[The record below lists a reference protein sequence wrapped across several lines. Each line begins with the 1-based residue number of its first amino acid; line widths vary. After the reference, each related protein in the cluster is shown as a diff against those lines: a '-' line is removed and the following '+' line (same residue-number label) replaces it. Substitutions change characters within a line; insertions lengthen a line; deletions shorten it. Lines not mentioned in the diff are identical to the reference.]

1 MLLSDDHSYFKSKLI
16 DVGNGRFSNAVHS
29 RSAHQ
34 LSKCSYKEEDIV
46 FICDQMYM
54 VESQTQEET
63 FYMVDMR
70 LNHCDCP
77 AGSNKGTCKHKIAV
91 MKFFNCAELSVIP
104 INDYRSR
111 SFYHF
116 LATEQHQD
124 PSFYR
129 ELNQIEVPNDIEQYI
144 EDHRA
149 NVYEDPAILEE
160 VNQDDNDSENE
171 GPILSDLEVESESDS
186 DDENEIWESFK
197 KASQQFENRMKSE
210 IHDKSF
216 KKCLKKFTKNME
228 KVTNFQPENLKQ
240 HPYSFG
246 QFPGKSKKGSRIPVQ
261 PTAVARRKHPQGGR
275 AVGMSGR
282 RVQDAPKRMRMEVTE
297 TEEIILALFP
307 NKKIKRQ
314 DSLTP

>member
-1 MLLSDDHSYFKSKLI
+1 MARFRKLLYAKTHVDYEKEMETFLNDQKVQKYSKFQSHLNKSYFGRKEKWCMHVRISLKLPTNDNETNNLCESSFRVLKDQVFQRIRSYNLPDLTEMLLSDDHSYFKSKLI

-77 AGSNKGTCKHKIAV
+77 AGFNRGTCKHKIAV

-186 DDENEIWESFK
+186 DDENEI
-197 KASQQFENRMKSE
+197 
-210 IHDKSF
+210 
-216 KKCLKKFTKNME
+216 
-228 KVTNFQPENLKQ
+228 
-240 HPYSFG
+240 
-246 QFPGKSKKGSRIPVQ
+246 
-261 PTAVARRKHPQGGR
+261 
-275 AVGMSGR
+275 
-282 RVQDAPKRMRMEVTE
+282 
-297 TEEIILALFP
+297 
-307 NKKIKRQ
+307 
-314 DSLTP
+314 

>member
-111 SFYHF
+111 SLYHF

-171 GPILSDLEVESESDS
+171 GPILFDLEVESESDS

-228 KVTNFQPENLKQ
+228 KVTSSQPENLKHLVNFLAKVRKVQ
-240 HPYSFG
+240 EYLSS
-246 QFPGKSKKGSRIPVQ
+246 QLQLPGGNILRGGELLGCQAGGFRMLLSECAWRSLRL
-261 PTAVARRKHPQGGR
+261 RR
-275 AVGMSGR
+275 S
-282 RVQDAPKRMRMEVTE
+282 
-297 TEEIILALFP
+297 
-307 NKKIKRQ
+307 
-314 DSLTP
+314 S

>member
-1 MLLSDDHSYFKSKLI
+1 
-16 DVGNGRFSNAVHS
+16 
-29 RSAHQ
+29 
-34 LSKCSYKEEDIV
+34 
-46 FICDQMYM
+46 
-54 VESQTQEET
+54 
-63 FYMVDMR
+63 
-70 LNHCDCP
+70 
-77 AGSNKGTCKHKIAV
+77 

-186 DDENEIWESFK
+186 DDENEI
-197 KASQQFENRMKSE
+197 
-210 IHDKSF
+210 
-216 KKCLKKFTKNME
+216 
-228 KVTNFQPENLKQ
+228 
-240 HPYSFG
+240 
-246 QFPGKSKKGSRIPVQ
+246 
-261 PTAVARRKHPQGGR
+261 
-275 AVGMSGR
+275 
-282 RVQDAPKRMRMEVTE
+282 
-297 TEEIILALFP
+297 
-307 NKKIKRQ
+307 
-314 DSLTP
+314 

>member
-1 MLLSDDHSYFKSKLI
+1 MITKIEENNKLSKIWSYNLPDLTEMLLSDDHSYFKSKLI

-171 GPILSDLEVESESDS
+171 GPILSDLEVEVILSTLPKQKDQAPRQPHS
-186 DDENEIWESFK
+186 
-197 KASQQFENRMKSE
+197 
-210 IHDKSF
+210 
-216 KKCLKKFTKNME
+216 LK
-228 KVTNFQPENLKQ
+228 V
-240 HPYSFG
+240 
-246 QFPGKSKKGSRIPVQ
+246 
-261 PTAVARRKHPQGGR
+261 AVANNSQNAKKH
-275 AVGMSGR
+275 
-282 RVQDAPKRMRMEVTE
+282 
-297 TEEIILALFP
+297 
-307 NKKIKRQ
+307 
-314 DSLTP
+314 